1 VQAALNARAAEILAR
16 LPLTRFSDPAA
27 VRSGCDLRR
36 VRKVAVAVAGDL
48 AALEA
53 AGMLRA
59 GEWPQPVPP
68 RAVVRSLVIA
78 EEAAAEMEA
87 VP

>member
-36 VRKVAVAVAGDL
+36 VRKVSVAVADDL
-48 AALEA
+48 AALQA
-53 AGMLRA
+53 AGMLRV
-59 GEWPQPVPP
+59 GDWPQPVPP
-68 RAVVRSLVIA
+68 RAFVRSLVIA
-78 EEAAAEMEA
+78 QDPETPA
-87 VP
+87 P